1 MEIERIEPPPPTPWV
16 GVSRIHYRT
25 APATTSYRL
34 TLSERELVTLRAV
47 LVLGGAEDIVS
58 GMYRQISD
66 MLQGSQ

>member
-1 MEIERIEPPPPTPWV
+1 MKIERIEPPPSTP
-16 GVSRIHYRT
+16 
-25 APATTSYRL
+25 SYRL

-47 LVLGGAEDIVS
+47 LVLGGMENIVS

>member
-1 MEIERIEPPPPTPWV
+1 MEIERIEPPPPTP
-16 GVSRIHYRT
+16 
-25 APATTSYRL
+25 SYWL